1 MQEIKDLSEFNS
13 ALKENGLVVV
23 KFSAPWCA
31 PCKMMTQVINDVEPN
46 LGNVKFFEVNVDEA
60 DDELVSKY
68 DIRSIPVILF
78 FKDGTQVD
86 NIVGSRT
93 KTQFVDIINKN
104 R

>member
-1 MQEIKDLSEFNS
+1 
-13 ALKENGLVVV
+13 
-23 KFSAPWCA
+23 
-31 PCKMMTQVINDVEPN
+31 MMTQVINDVEPN
-46 LGNVKFFEVNVDEA
+46 LENVKFFEVNVDEA
-60 DDELVSKY
+60 DNELVSKY

>member
-1 MQEIKDLSEFNS
+1 
-13 ALKENGLVVV
+13 
-23 KFSAPWCA
+23 
-31 PCKMMTQVINDVEPN
+31 MMTQVINDVEPN
-46 LGNVKFFEVNVDEA
+46 LENVKFFEVNVDEA

-68 DIRSIPVILF
+68 DIRPIPVILF